1 MSHILSS
8 SSLLSGTANYLFSF
22 SNVSSLPLDLNSE
35 LCLSSCTLQILSLF
49 LPLQA
54 TVISSQGS
62 VVSGSVLISLDFTST
77 SSSSLN
83 SNYIQANQILTNSI
97 SSGEFTIK
105 LRHTAVIDRVSALQW
120 VSNFTLVSSSPLST
134 SSSTTSADSTTTAST
149 EHYNTIGVI
158 LIALFCGILALVLLI
173 WALLLLNRRRRRK
186 VAIAPESGAE
196 SPLLPPPRK
205 PSERQAVKTTPMID
219 DNRNKRSFE
228 ADDLE
233 QACNVMINSTPQPTL
248 HIPVTPPLSL
258 PLPILTHESPPTEE
272 PSSVHISTPADVSTS
287 VPAPNPQE
295 VYEATLKRLL
305 EAEQSAAAPTHTSST
320 DPFADLLRPL
330 DGKPSAVGDLLGPPL
345 GYVKPYASAPVNV
358 HATPETVPAVE
369 TDTSPTAVAPSPIA
383 PTIVMS
389 PAVPTP
395 ASLTATTPRTSL
407 AHVPAVAT
415 MPIPA
420 SMINDKHDKLS
431 AEADSLEK
439 ASSEAIKS
447 PPIEP
452 IPLVTQSHVPQSGP
466 TPSAAPSSV
475 NIPDPADVA
484 SSAPAP
490 NPQEVYE
497 ATLKRLL
504 GAEHAADHTTPAP
517 TAATDPFAD
526 LLRPVGDGESSA
538 LDSLLGYVKP
548 YTSAPAHM
556 QATTETVP
564 SVESHHITTAAIP
577 SPDPTTSEISP
588 VAPSPTPQPVIS
600 PSARTAAAAVGI
612 STREQA
618 VEGELRA
625 LRAELQQIEG
635 RIEQGRRLSV
645 DRGRGTGTH

>member
-1 MSHILSS
+1 MSRILTSS
-8 SSLLSGTANYLFSF
+8 SLSGTANYLFSF

-62 VVSGSVLISLDFTST
+62 ITSGSVLLSLDFTSI

-83 SNYIQANQILTNSI
+83 SNYIQANQILTDSI

-105 LRHTAVIDRVSALQW
+105 LRHTAAIDRVSALHW
-120 VSNFTLVSSSPLST
+120 VSNVTLVSTSPLST
-134 SSSTTSADSTTTAST
+134 SSSTSSADSTTTAST

-173 WALLLLNRRRRRK
+173 WALLLLSRRRRRK

-205 PSERQAVKTTPMID
+205 PSERQVIKTTPMID
-219 DNRNKRSFE
+219 DKRSFE

-233 QACNVMINSTPQPTL
+233 QACNVMISSTQQPQLP
-248 HIPVTPPLSL
+248 IL
-258 PLPILTHESPPTEE
+258 PLPLSTQAPPPKDE
-272 PSSVHISTPADVSTS
+272 PTSVHTPTPNNISQPAHVLS
-287 VPAPNPQE
+287 PQE

-305 EAEQSAAAPTHTSST
+305 EAEQSAAAPVPTLTSST
-320 DPFADLLRPL
+320 DPFADLLRP
-330 DGKPSAVGDLLGPPL
+330 VGDGESSAMGNLLGPPL
-345 GYVKPYASAPVNV
+345 GYVKPYTSTPVHL
-358 HATPETVPAVE
+358 HATPETAPAIE
-369 TDTSPTAVAPSPIA
+369 ANTSPSAVAPSPIA

-407 AHVPAVAT
+407 AHVSAVAT
-415 MPIPA
+415 MPTPA
-420 SMINDKHDKLS
+420 SIIDDKHDKLS

-466 TPSAAPSSV
+466 IPSAAPSSV

-484 SSAPAP
+484 PSTPAP

-504 GAEHAADHTTPAP
+504 EAEHAADHTTPAP
-517 TAATDPFAD
+517 TSTTYPFAD
-526 LLRPVGDGESSA
+526 LLRPVDNGESSA
-538 LDSLLGYVKP
+538 LDDLLGYSKHL
-548 YTSAPAHM
+548 TSAPVHTHT
-556 QATTETVP
+556 TTETVP
-564 SVESHHITTAAIP
+564 SVEYHHITTAAIP

-600 PSARTAAAAVGI
+600 PSTRTAAAVVGI